1 VNPVFVI
8 CVIGMAFLIWVS
20 IAFLF
25 PIIGKAIVT
34 WIECFKYITNDNEED
49 DNES

>member
-1 VNPVFVI
+1 MNPVFI
-8 CVIGMAFLIWVS
+8 LCVLIGAFLIWVAS
-20 IAFLF
+20 AMLF

-34 WIECFKYITNDNEED
+34 WIECFKYMTNDNEED